1 LDRCVDHILSINKTT
16 IEIQKGNFS
25 TWWQNKTLQ
34 DQYELSA
41 NARLKRDID
50 RLSAAAARTSGWSDA
65 VELTKFGTRNSGLRP
80 DRGFVG
86 HKAAKMMK
94 RAKHIEQ
101 RRQQNIEAKSKL
113 LKNIE
118 SNEPLKLVEAKA
130 EMHQLIKLSNICIQ
144 YGERTI
150 CSDVSFTVN
159 RGDRIAVIGK
169 NGSGKSSLLKLIN
182 REAIAHSGMLTESA
196 QLVISYVSQDTSSLR
211 GTLKD
216 YAASRDIPEHLLKAM
231 LSKLGIGQQQFDKPI
246 ENFSGGQKKKLLIA
260 GSLCQR
266 AHLYIW
272 DEPLNFIDVISR
284 MQIEALL
291 LEAQPTIVF
300 VEHDRAFCEA
310 VATQKVT
317 L

>member
-1 LDRCVDHILSINKTT
+1 
-16 IEIQKGNFS
+16 
-25 TWWQNKTLQ
+25 
-34 DQYELSA
+34 
-41 NARLKRDID
+41 
-50 RLSAAAARTSGWSDA
+50 
-65 VELTKFGTRNSGLRP
+65 
-80 DRGFVG
+80 
-86 HKAAKMMK
+86 MMK